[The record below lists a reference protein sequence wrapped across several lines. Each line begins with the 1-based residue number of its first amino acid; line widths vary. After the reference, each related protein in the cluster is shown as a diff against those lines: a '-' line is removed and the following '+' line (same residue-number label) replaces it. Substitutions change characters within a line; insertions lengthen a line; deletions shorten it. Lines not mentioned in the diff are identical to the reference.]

1 MLSTNSPSQRSRDAV
16 NKAKNIA
23 KNLLELKYP
32 DEKSVDALIEK
43 TATLE
48 IKFKHLIEDDIVFK
62 IKEMDFIEVGI
73 LFLQFFF
80 SSIIIQVVCI
90 ISA

>member
-32 DEKSVDALIEK
+32 NENVDDALIEK
-43 TATLE
+43 TATFE

-62 IKEMDFIEVGI
+62 IKEMDLIELGI
-73 LFLQFFF
+73 SYL
-80 SSIIIQVVCI
+80 
-90 ISA
+90 

>member
-1 MLSTNSPSQRSRDAV
+1 M

-48 IKFKHLIEDDIVFK
+48 IKFKHLIEDDT
-62 IKEMDFIEVGI
+62 
-73 LFLQFFF
+73 
-80 SSIIIQVVCI
+80 VCVQN
-90 ISA
+90 